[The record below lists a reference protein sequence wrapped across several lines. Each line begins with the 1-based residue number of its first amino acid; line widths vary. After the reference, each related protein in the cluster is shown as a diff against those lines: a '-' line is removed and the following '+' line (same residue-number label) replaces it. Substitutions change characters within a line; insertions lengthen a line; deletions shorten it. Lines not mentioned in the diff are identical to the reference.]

1 MRLMCSL
8 QGLHTELSQK
18 ILSEWC
24 PNQRKTSRKAVSK
37 PLWYQLTF
45 TSFHDNDF
53 RLVLGSKIDRP
64 KVPHSAEIAILR
76 LAVHQIQF
84 LDQVQTNFR
93 PSLTKCRPTLD
104 QD

>member
-45 TSFHDNDF
+45 TSFHDDDF
-53 RLVLGSKIDRP
+53 WLVLRSKIDPP

-76 LAVHQIQF
+76 LAVHQTRC
-84 LDQVQTNFR
+84 LDNVQTKFR
-93 PSLTKCRPTLD
+93 PSLD
-104 QD
+104 QV

>member
-8 QGLHTELSQK
+8 QGLHTKLSQK

-53 RLVLGSKIDRP
+53 WLVLGTKIGPSK
-64 KVPHSAEIAILR
+64 VAHSAEMVILR
-76 LAVHQIQF
+76 LAVHPIRI
-84 LDQVQTNFR
+84 LDQIQTNFR
-93 PSLTKCRPTLD
+93 PRVD
-104 QD
+104 QI